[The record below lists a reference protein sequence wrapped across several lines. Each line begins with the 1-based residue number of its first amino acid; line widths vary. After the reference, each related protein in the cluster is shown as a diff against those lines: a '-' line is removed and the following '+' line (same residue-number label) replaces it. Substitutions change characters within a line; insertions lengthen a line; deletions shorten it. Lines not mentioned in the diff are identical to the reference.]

1 MTKTISQ
8 KLRELAYKHRVTTWS
23 YADHLTNSQEIIY
36 WRADWREDLDDLTP
50 DEWFLFCNL
59 VACALESEQ

>member
-1 MTKTISQ
+1 MRQQI
-8 KLRELAYKHRVTTWS
+8 RELASKPNPRTYTGNDWKACYFV
-23 YADHLTNSQEIIY
+23 QQ
-36 WRADWREDLDDLTP
+36 WRTSGKENLDDLTP

>member
-8 KLRELAYKHRVTTWS
+8 KLRELARKPDTANWNKSHWESGVI
-23 YADHLTNSQEIIY
+23 ACN
-36 WRADWREDLDDLTP
+36 WRSVRTENLDDLSP

>member
-8 KLRELAYKHRVTTWS
+8 KLRELAFKHDSWNWRQ
-23 YADHLTNSQEIIY
+23 ADFDLCWDMLPE
-36 WRADWREDLDDLTP
+36 WRDFRTETLDDLTP
-50 DEWFLFCNL
+50 NEWFDFCNL

>member
-8 KLRELAYKHRVTTWS
+8 KLRELAYKHRASTWS
-23 YADHLTNSQEIIY
+23 AEDHRICSEVLLE
-36 WRADWREDLDDLTP
+36 WRPRFNECLDDLTP

>member
-8 KLRELAYKHRVTTWS
+8 KLREHALS
-23 YADHLTNSQEIIY
+23 GDHLF
-36 WRADWREDLDDLTP
+36 RAQSDVASVLFDFRDIVRGEWLLDLNLEEYFD
-50 DEWFLFCNL
+50 FCNL

>member
-8 KLRELAYKHRVTTWS
+8 KLRELAQKPYIYTWNEE
-23 YADHLTNSQEIIY
+23 D
-36 WRADWREDLDDLTP
+36 RAMCDVCHQWCTGLQSLDDLNT
-50 DEWFLFCNL
+50 DEWLLFCNL